1 MIDILSSRIKGKTF
15 LFRLDPR
22 VKFISLL
29 VIFISLLFTKQ
40 VLLYL
45 PWFIIVFITIAV
57 ARINPKILFRP
68 LRYFFLLFIL
78 TFLFHAALTPGRIF
92 YHYRSIYITFEG
104 MQNGLLFSARLFL
117 IILFTYLFSL
127 TSDPMDL
134 TDGLSRLFSPL
145 RKLHVPVDDFF
156 TIVHIS
162 LRFIPTLFA
171 QGRRIALA
179 QKARGLDF
187 NVSFIRRIRY
197 TLPLII
203 PIMVLSIKRANE
215 LALALESRWYDPGKV
230 RTSYI
235 DFRLRK
241 LDFAIL
247 SFLCIVIGGIHLCA
261 ILSL

>member
-1 MIDILSSRIKGKTF
+1 MIDILSSRITGKTF

-22 VKFISLL
+22 TKFISLL
-29 VIFISLLFTKQ
+29 AVFVSLLFTRQ
-40 VLLYL
+40 ILLYI
-45 PWFIIVFITIAV
+45 PWLFIAITTIAV
-57 ARINPKILFRP
+57 ARINPRVLFRP
-68 LRYFFLLFIL
+68 LRYFFWLFIL
-78 TFLFHAALTPGRIF
+78 TFLFHAALTPGRVF

-145 RKLHVPVDDFF
+145 RKLRIPVDDFF

-162 LRFIPTLFA
+162 LRFIPTLFS
-171 QGRRIALA
+171 QGRRIALS
-179 QKARGLDF
+179 QKARGLDT
-187 NVSFIRRIRY
+187 NVSFFRRIRY

-215 LALALESRWYDPGKV
+215 LALALESRWYDPGKA
-230 RTSYI
+230 RTSFV
-235 DFRLRK
+235 DFKLSR
-241 LDFAIL
+241 LDFGIL
-247 SFLCIVIGGIHLCA
+247 TFLFIAIGGIHLCA
-261 ILSL
+261 ILNF